1 MARPPDDFNPNAVTA
16 STTSTVLSAL
26 PAPLCPDPPG
36 SRWAPLTTA
45 HVTTLGWITSTI
57 EVGGSRTGRSSLSM
71 ASTGPARLTR
81 SRDSDADA
89 PAAPRRSDPP
99 GSRWAL
105 TRSPMPPRSVG
116 VTMGSGNVRLLL
128 NVTTLGWIT
137 STLEVAGS
145 RIGGT
150 SLSMASAGSPDSR
163 PRPRLG
169 RNQKISRLQ
178 ARQPLPAVGHLAS
191 TRRVRPPAT
200 A

>member
-1 MARPPDDFNPNAVTA
+1 MGTVRLLLTSPP
-16 STTSTVLSAL
+16 
-26 PAPLCPDPPG
+26 
-36 SRWAPLTTA
+36 
-45 HVTTLGWITSTI
+45 LGWITSTI
-57 EVGGSRTGRSSLSM
+57 EVGGSRTGGTSLSM

-169 RNQKISRLQ
+169 RNQNISRPQ
-178 ARQPLPAVGHLAS
+178 ARQVHPSPAGRGPHLPLDCRSPLAGFDPRQRLRLNT
-191 TRRVRPPAT
+191 TRRDFVPAYD
-200 A
+200 